1 MERRKGFVWIALPA
15 FLILC
20 ALGFWQLERHEQK
33 QEYNARLKNQA
44 GVQTSPLPSPRQ
56 WDTIDVDAWEY
67 RKVRLRGVFEPSRE
81 VYWFNH
87 REVFGAGFDIL
98 TPMLLR
104 DGGWV
109 VVNRGFIA
117 TPSPPQDTYI
127 SGSQKEVTLTG
138 FLRKPVSRR
147 WFDPANDVDARLWV
161 IRDLAAMASWMNIE
175 PVAPWFVHAESPLSL
190 DGAAAHI
197 ATPIAE
203 PIRTPGRQVN
213 HIAYA
218 ITWFAMAAILVVM
231 FVAYIRR
238 EAQR

>member
-20 ALGFWQLERHEQK
+20 ALGFWQLERHKQK
-33 QEYNARLKNQA
+33 QEYSARLESQTN
-44 GVQTSPLPSPRQ
+44 VQTSPLPSSNQ
-56 WDTIDVDAWEY
+56 WDAVDVDAWEH
-67 RKVRLRGVFEPSRE
+67 RKVQLQGVFDPSRE

-87 REVFGAGFDIL
+87 REIFGAGFDIL
-98 TPMLLR
+98 TPLRLR

-127 SGSQKEVTLTG
+127 GGSQKEITLTG
-138 FLRKPVSRR
+138 SLRKPATRR

-161 IRDLAAMASWMNIE
+161 VRDLAAMASWMDID

-197 ATPIAE
+197 ATPIAN
-203 PIRTPGRQVN
+203 PVRAPVRRVN

-218 ITWFAMAAILVVM
+218 VTWFAMAVILAVM
-231 FVAYIRR
+231 FIVYIRR
-238 EAQR
+238 EE